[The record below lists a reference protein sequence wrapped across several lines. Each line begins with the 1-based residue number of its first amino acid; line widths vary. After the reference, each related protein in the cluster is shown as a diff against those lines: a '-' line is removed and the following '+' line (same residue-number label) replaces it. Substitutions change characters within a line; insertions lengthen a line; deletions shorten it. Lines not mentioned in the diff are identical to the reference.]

1 METKNESL
9 RNEMQTLQEIVTNM
23 ASLCFRLT
31 PDQADV
37 NAATIRSLYT
47 QKDAI
52 SAEINNLSRLLDD
65 YGN

>member
-1 METKNESL
+1 METKNEAL
-9 RNEMQTLQEIVTNM
+9 RNEMQTLQEIISNMTN
-23 ASLCFRLT
+23 LCFRLT

-52 SAEINNLSRLLDD
+52 TAEINNLSRLLDD

>member
-1 METKNESL
+1 METNNEAL
-9 RNEMQTLQEIVTNM
+9 RNEMQTLQEIVSNM

-31 PDQADV
+31 PDQSDV

-52 SAEINNLSRLLDD
+52 TTEINNLSRLLDE